1 MEAAYKEK
9 LDDEMKAR
17 EKLVKVSIYN
27 IWLKLNA
34 AGNTRG
40 VAVVVQSIYVQLSVV
55 VCCLWMTALLK
66 CSCACR
72 T

>member
-1 MEAAYKEK
+1 MLQGHLNEVEAAYKEK

-17 EKLVKVSIYN
+17 EKLVKVSIYK

-40 VAVVVQSIYVQLSVV
+40 VAVVVQSIYMQLSVV
-55 VCCLWMTALLK
+55 VCC
-66 CSCACR
+66 
-72 T
+72 

>member
-1 MEAAYKEK
+1 VEAAYKEK

>member
-1 MEAAYKEK
+1 MLQAHLNEVEAAYKEK

-17 EKLVKVSIYN
+17 EKLVKVSIYK

-40 VAVVVQSIYVQLSVV
+40 VAVVVQSIYMQLSVV
-55 VCCLWMTALLK
+55 VCC
-66 CSCACR
+66 
-72 T
+72 

>member
-17 EKLVKVSIYN
+17 EKLVKVSTYK

-40 VAVVVQSIYVQLSVV
+40 VAVVVQSIYMQLSVV
-55 VCCLWMTALLK
+55 VCC
-66 CSCACR
+66 
-72 T
+72 